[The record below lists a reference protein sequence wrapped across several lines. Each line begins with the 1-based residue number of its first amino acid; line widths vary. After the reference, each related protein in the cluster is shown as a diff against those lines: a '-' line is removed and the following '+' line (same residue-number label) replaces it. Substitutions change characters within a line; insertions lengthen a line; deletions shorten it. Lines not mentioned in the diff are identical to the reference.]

1 MAMTRLDKL
10 LADSGTVSRSEA
22 KALVKAGR
30 VSVDGYIPKSADEKF
45 ENETATVCVDGE
57 VVSCAAK
64 RYIMMHKPGGILSAT
79 EDSKQETVIDLL
91 SPQLKKQGLFPV
103 GRLDKDTT
111 GLLLLTNDGDFAHR
125 VISPKKHVQKIY
137 RAAVDGVL
145 DESDIA
151 AFSAGLTLADGLVC
165 LPAKLEIIRPS
176 VGRATVFEGKYH
188 QVKRM
193 FASRGKHVTALH
205 REQIGGLALDPKL
218 KAGEYRELTGAELEL
233 IFAEEGSAN

>member
-1 MAMTRLDKL
+1 MALERLDKL
-10 LADSGTVSRSEA
+10 LSASGTVSRSEA
-22 KALVKAGR
+22 KALVKVGR

-45 ENETATVCVDGE
+45 DNETATVYVDGE

-91 SPQLKKQGLFPV
+91 TPQLKKQGLFPV

-145 DESDIA
+145 DESDID
-151 AFSAGLTLADGLVC
+151 AFAKGLVLSDGLEC
-165 LPAKLEIIRPS
+165 LPAKLEIVRPS
-176 VGRATVFEGKYH
+176 VGLATVYEGKYH

-205 REQIGGLALDPKL
+205 RQQIGQLVLDKNL
-218 KAGEYRELTGAELEL
+218 KAGEYRELSSAELEL
-233 IFAEEGSAN
+233 IFADEPQN